1 MIYKNYLIEQNF
13 DIIKQNITL
22 FYGENLGLINIF
34 KKKIKSIN
42 IKSTCYY
49 LNQDEILNVRDN
61 FYQEFLNFSLFHD
74 TKIYFIE
81 RSNDNILDL
90 IKSLEEKIST
100 QKIYLFSEILD
111 KKSKLRSYSEKSK
124 NIAVVPCYKDNE
136 NILKG
141 LIVKELNSFAGL
153 TSENINLIINN
164 SALDRAKLNNELEKI
179 KTYFVNK
186 KILSDDLQNLL
197 NYNEIDDFSYLRD
210 FCILGNKKKTNK
222 LLENTLIDN
231 EKIIYYL
238 NALNLRFNKLEE
250 ILSKKNLEIE
260 KAIDTIKPP
269 IFWKD
274 RPILKEQAFKL
285 KNKNLKPVFRKLF
298 DLEKTFKSNSQ
309 LNKSILLKK
318 FIIDICNYVSA

>member
-1 MIYKNYLIEQNF
+1 MIYKSYLIEQN
-13 DIIKQNITL
+13 IESIGQNITL
-22 FYGENLGLINIF
+22 FYGENFGLRNAF
-34 KKKIKSIN
+34 KKKIKSLN
-42 IKSTCYY
+42 IKSICYY
-49 LNQDEILNVRDN
+49 LNQDEILNIRDN
-61 FYQEFLNFSLFHD
+61 FYQEFLNFSLFHN

-90 IKSLEEKIST
+90 IKSLEEKITT

-111 KKSKLRSYSEKSK
+111 KKSKLRAYSEKSK

-141 LIVKELNSFAGL
+141 LIIKELNGFAGL
-153 TSENINLIINN
+153 TSENINLIISN
-164 SALDRAKLNNELEKI
+164 SALDRVKLNNELEKI

-186 KILSDDLQNLL
+186 KILNDKLQNLL

-210 FCILGNKKKTNK
+210 FCILGNKTKTNK
-222 LLENTLIDN
+222 LLEDTLIDN

-238 NALNLRFNKLEE
+238 NLLNLRLKKLEE
-250 ILSKKNLEIE
+250 ILSIKNLEIE

-309 LNKSILLKK
+309 LNKSVLLKK
-318 FIIDICNYVSA
+318 FIIDICNYASA

>member
-49 LNQDEILNVRDN
+49 LNQDEILNIRDN

-141 LIVKELNSFAGL
+141 LIVKELNGFAGL

-186 KILSDDLQNLL
+186 KILNDKLQNLL

-222 LLENTLIDN
+222 LLEDTLIDN

-238 NALNLRFNKLEE
+238 NLLNLRLNKLEE
-250 ILSKKNLEIE
+250 ILSIKNLEIE

>member
-141 LIVKELNSFAGL
+141 LIVKELNGFAGL

-238 NALNLRFNKLEE
+238 NALNLRFNKLDE

>member
-1 MIYKNYLIEQNF
+1 MIYKSYLIEQN
-13 DIIKQNITL
+13 IESIGQNITL
-22 FYGENLGLINIF
+22 FYGENIGLRNAF
-34 KKKIKSIN
+34 KKKIKSLN
-42 IKSTCYY
+42 KKSICYY
-49 LNQDEILNVRDN
+49 LNQDEILNIRDN

-90 IKSLEEKIST
+90 IKSLEEKITT

-141 LIVKELNSFAGL
+141 LIVKELNGFAGL

>member
-141 LIVKELNSFAGL
+141 LIVKELNGFAGL

>member
-1 MIYKNYLIEQNF
+1 MIYKSYLIEQNLES
-13 DIIKQNITL
+13 IRQNITL
-22 FYGENLGLINIF
+22 FYGENLGLRNAF
-34 KKKIKSIN
+34 KKKIKSLN
-42 IKSTCYY
+42 IKSVCYY
-49 LNQDEILNVRDN
+49 LNQDEILNIRDN

-90 IKSLEEKIST
+90 IKSLEEKITT

-111 KKSKLRSYSEKSK
+111 KKSKLRTYSEKSK

-141 LIVKELNSFAGL
+141 LIIKELNGFTGL

-164 SALDRAKLNNELEKI
+164 SALDRVKLNNELEKI

-186 KILSDDLQNLL
+186 KILNDELQKLL

-222 LLENTLIDN
+222 LLENTIIDN

-238 NALNLRFNKLEE
+238 NAFNLRLNKLEE
-250 ILSKKNLEIE
+250 ILSIKNLDIE
-260 KAIDTIKPP
+260 KAIDTIKPS

-274 RPILKEQAFKL
+274 RPIMKEQAFKL

-309 LNKSILLKK
+309 LNKSVLLKK

>member
-1 MIYKNYLIEQNF
+1 MIYKSYLIEQNLES
-13 DIIKQNITL
+13 IGQNITL
-22 FYGENLGLINIF
+22 FYGENIGLRNAF
-34 KKKIKSIN
+34 KKKIKSLN
-42 IKSTCYY
+42 KKSICYY
-49 LNQDEILNVRDN
+49 LNQDEILNIRDN

-90 IKSLEEKIST
+90 IKSLEEKITT

-111 KKSKLRSYSEKSK
+111 KKSKLRTYSEKSK

-141 LIVKELNSFAGL
+141 LIIKELNGFTGL

-164 SALDRAKLNNELEKI
+164 SALDRVKLNNELEKI

-186 KILSDDLQNLL
+186 KILNDELQKLL
-197 NYNEIDDFSYLRD
+197 NYDEIDDFSYLRD

-222 LLENTLIDN
+222 LLENTIIDN

-238 NALNLRFNKLEE
+238 NAFNLRLNKLEE
-250 ILSKKNLEIE
+250 ILSIKNLDIE
-260 KAIDTIKPP
+260 KAIDTIKPS

-274 RPILKEQAFKL
+274 RPIMKEQAFKL

-309 LNKSILLKK
+309 LNKSVLLKK
-318 FIIDICNYVSA
+318 FIIDICNYASA

>member
-1 MIYKNYLIEQNF
+1 MIYKSYLIEQNLES
-13 DIIKQNITL
+13 IGQNITL
-22 FYGENLGLINIF
+22 FYGENIGLRNAF
-34 KKKIKSIN
+34 KKKIKSLN
-42 IKSTCYY
+42 KKSICYY
-49 LNQDEILNVRDN
+49 LNQDEILNIRDN
-61 FYQEFLNFSLFHD
+61 FYQEFLNFSLFHN

-90 IKSLEEKIST
+90 IKSLEEKITT

-124 NIAVVPCYKDNE
+124 NIAIVPCYKDNE

-141 LIVKELNSFAGL
+141 LIVKELNGFAGL

>member
-141 LIVKELNSFAGL
+141 LIVKELNGFAGL

-222 LLENTLIDN
+222 LLEDTLIDN

-238 NALNLRFNKLEE
+238 NLLNLRLNKLEE
-250 ILSKKNLEIE
+250 ILSLKNLEIE

-274 RPILKEQAFKL
+274 RPILKEQVFKL
-285 KNKNLKPVFRKLF
+285 KNKSLKPVFRKLF

-309 LNKSILLKK
+309 LNKSVLLKK
-318 FIIDICNYVSA
+318 LIIDICNYVSA

>member
-1 MIYKNYLIEQNF
+1 MFLF
-13 DIIKQNITL
+13 DAN
-22 FYGENLGLINIF
+22 NL
-34 KKKIKSIN
+34 
-42 IKSTCYY
+42 
-49 LNQDEILNVRDN
+49 
-61 FYQEFLNFSLFHD
+61 
-74 TKIYFIE
+74 
-81 RSNDNILDL
+81 
-90 IKSLEEKIST
+90 
-100 QKIYLFSEILD
+100 LD

-124 NIAVVPCYKDNE
+124 NIAIVPCYKDNE

-141 LIVKELNSFAGL
+141 LIVKELNGFAGL

-231 EKIIYYL
+231 EKINYYL

>member
-42 IKSTCYY
+42 IKSTYYY

-90 IKSLEEKIST
+90 IKSLEEKITT

-111 KKSKLRSYSEKSK
+111 KKSKLRAYSEKSK

-141 LIVKELNSFAGL
+141 LIVKELNGFAGL

>member
-141 LIVKELNSFAGL
+141 LIVKELNGFAGL

-186 KILSDDLQNLL
+186 KILNDELQKLL

-222 LLENTLIDN
+222 LLENTIIDN

-238 NALNLRFNKLEE
+238 NAFNLRLNKLEE
-250 ILSKKNLEIE
+250 ILSIKNLDIE
-260 KAIDTIKPP
+260 KAIDTIKPS

-274 RPILKEQAFKL
+274 RPIMKEQAFKL

-309 LNKSILLKK
+309 LNKNVLLKK
-318 FIIDICNYVSA
+318 FIIDICNYVST

>member
-141 LIVKELNSFAGL
+141 LIVKELNGFAGL

-164 SALDRAKLNNELEKI
+164 SALDRVKLNNELGKI

>member
-141 LIVKELNSFAGL
+141 LIVKELNGFAGL

-309 LNKSILLKK
+309 LNKSVLLKK

>member
-1 MIYKNYLIEQNF
+1 MIYKSYLIEQNLES
-13 DIIKQNITL
+13 IGQNITL
-22 FYGENLGLINIF
+22 FYGENIGLRNAF
-34 KKKIKSIN
+34 KKKIKSLN
-42 IKSTCYY
+42 KKSICYY
-49 LNQDEILNVRDN
+49 LNQDEILNIRDN
-61 FYQEFLNFSLFHD
+61 FYQEFLNFSLFHN

-90 IKSLEEKIST
+90 IKSLEEKITT

-111 KKSKLRSYSEKSK
+111 KKSKLRTYSEKSK

-141 LIVKELNSFAGL
+141 LIIKELNGFTGL

-164 SALDRAKLNNELEKI
+164 SALDRVKLNNELEKI

-186 KILSDDLQNLL
+186 KILNDELQKLL
-197 NYNEIDDFSYLRD
+197 NYDEIDDFSYLRD

-222 LLENTLIDN
+222 LLENTIIDN

-238 NALNLRFNKLEE
+238 NAFNLRLNKLEE
-250 ILSKKNLEIE
+250 ILSIKNLDIE
-260 KAIDTIKPP
+260 KAIDTIKPS

-274 RPILKEQAFKL
+274 RPIMKEQAFKL

-309 LNKSILLKK
+309 LNKSVLLKK
-318 FIIDICNYVSA
+318 LIIDICNYVSA

>member
-1 MIYKNYLIEQNF
+1 MIYKSYLIEQNLES
-13 DIIKQNITL
+13 IGQNITL
-22 FYGENLGLINIF
+22 FYGENIGLRNAF
-34 KKKIKSIN
+34 KKKIKSLN
-42 IKSTCYY
+42 KKSICYY
-49 LNQDEILNVRDN
+49 LNQDEILNIRDN
-61 FYQEFLNFSLFHD
+61 FYQEFLNFSLFHN

-90 IKSLEEKIST
+90 IKSLEEKITT

-111 KKSKLRSYSEKSK
+111 KKSKLRAYSEKSK

-141 LIVKELNSFAGL
+141 LIIKELNGFAGL
-153 TSENINLIINN
+153 TSENINLIISH
-164 SALDRAKLNNELEKI
+164 SALDRVKLNNELEKI

-186 KILSDDLQNLL
+186 KILNDKLQNLL

-222 LLENTLIDN
+222 LLEDTLIDN

-238 NALNLRFNKLEE
+238 NLLNLRLNKLEE
-250 ILSKKNLEIE
+250 ILSIKNLEIE

-309 LNKSILLKK
+309 LNKSVLLKK
-318 FIIDICNYVSA
+318 FIIDICNYASA

>member
-1 MIYKNYLIEQNF
+1 MIYKSYLIEQNF

-141 LIVKELNSFAGL
+141 LIVKELNGFAGL

-309 LNKSILLKK
+309 LNKSVLLKK

>member
-1 MIYKNYLIEQNF
+1 MIYKSYLIEQNLES
-13 DIIKQNITL
+13 IRQNITL
-22 FYGENLGLINIF
+22 FYGENLGLRNAF
-34 KKKIKSIN
+34 KKKIKSLN
-42 IKSTCYY
+42 IKSVCYY
-49 LNQDEILNVRDN
+49 LNQDEILNIRDN

-90 IKSLEEKIST
+90 IKSLEEKITT

-111 KKSKLRSYSEKSK
+111 KKSKLRTYSEKSK

-141 LIVKELNSFAGL
+141 LIIKELNGFTGL

-164 SALDRAKLNNELEKI
+164 SALDRVKLNNELEKI

>member
-1 MIYKNYLIEQNF
+1 MIYKSYLIEQNLQS
-13 DIIKQNITL
+13 IGQNITL
-22 FYGENLGLINIF
+22 FYGENIGLRNAF
-34 KKKIKSIN
+34 KKKIKSLN
-42 IKSTCYY
+42 KKSICYY
-49 LNQDEILNVRDN
+49 LNQDEILNIRDN
-61 FYQEFLNFSLFHD
+61 FYQEFLNFSLFHN

-90 IKSLEEKIST
+90 IKSLEEKITT

-141 LIVKELNSFAGL
+141 LIVKELNGFAGL

>member
-141 LIVKELNSFAGL
+141 LIVKELNGYAGL

>member
-141 LIVKELNSFAGL
+141 LIVKELNGFAGL

-210 FCILGNKKKTNK
+210 FCILGNKRKTNK

>member
-1 MIYKNYLIEQNF
+1 MIYKSYLIEQNLES
-13 DIIKQNITL
+13 IRQNITL
-22 FYGENLGLINIF
+22 FYGENLGLRNAF
-34 KKKIKSIN
+34 KKKIKSLN
-42 IKSTCYY
+42 IKSVCYY
-49 LNQDEILNVRDN
+49 LNQDEILNIRDN

-90 IKSLEEKIST
+90 IKSLEEKITT

-111 KKSKLRSYSEKSK
+111 KKSKLRTYSEKSK

-141 LIVKELNSFAGL
+141 LIIKELNGFTGL

-164 SALDRAKLNNELEKI
+164 SALDRVKLNNELEKI

-186 KILSDDLQNLL
+186 KILNDELQKLL
-197 NYNEIDDFSYLRD
+197 NYDEIDDFSYLRD

-222 LLENTLIDN
+222 LLENTIIDN

-238 NALNLRFNKLEE
+238 NAFNLRLNKLEE
-250 ILSKKNLEIE
+250 ILSIKNLDIE
-260 KAIDTIKPP
+260 KAIDTIKPS

-274 RPILKEQAFKL
+274 RPIMKEQAFKL

-309 LNKSILLKK
+309 LNKNVLLKK
-318 FIIDICNYVSA
+318 FIIDICNYVST

>member
-1 MIYKNYLIEQNF
+1 MIYKSYLIEQNLES
-13 DIIKQNITL
+13 IRQNITL
-22 FYGENLGLINIF
+22 FYGENLGLRNAF
-34 KKKIKSIN
+34 KKKIKSLN
-42 IKSTCYY
+42 IKSVCYY
-49 LNQDEILNVRDN
+49 LNQDEILNIRDN

-90 IKSLEEKIST
+90 IKSLEEKITT

-111 KKSKLRSYSEKSK
+111 KKSKLRAYSEKSK

-141 LIVKELNSFAGL
+141 LIIKELNGFTGL

-164 SALDRAKLNNELEKI
+164 SALDRVKLNNELEKI

-186 KILSDDLQNLL
+186 KILNDELQKLL

-222 LLENTLIDN
+222 LLENTIIDN

-238 NALNLRFNKLEE
+238 NAFNLRLNKLEE
-250 ILSKKNLEIE
+250 ILSIKNLDIE
-260 KAIDTIKPP
+260 KAIDTIKPS

-274 RPILKEQAFKL
+274 RPIMKEQAFKL

-309 LNKSILLKK
+309 LNKNVLLKK
-318 FIIDICNYVSA
+318 FIIDICNYVST

>member
-1 MIYKNYLIEQNF
+1 MIYKSYLIEQNLEN
-13 DIIKQNITL
+13 IKQNITL
-22 FYGENLGLINIF
+22 IYGENLGLKNAF
-34 KKKIKSIN
+34 KKKIKSLN
-42 IKSTCYY
+42 IKSVCYY
-49 LNQDEILNVRDN
+49 FNQDEILNVQDN
-61 FYQEFLNFSLFHD
+61 FYQEFLNFSLFHS

-90 IKSLEEKIST
+90 IKSLEEKITT

-111 KKSKLRSYSEKSK
+111 KKSKLRAYSEKSK

-136 NILKG
+136 NIFKG
-141 LIVKELNSFAGL
+141 LIVKELNGFTGL
-153 TSENINLIINN
+153 TSENINLIISN
-164 SALDRAKLNNELEKI
+164 SALDRVKLNNELGKI

-186 KILSDDLQNLL
+186 KILNDKLQNLL

-210 FCILGNKKKTNK
+210 FCILGNKTKTNQ
-222 LLENTLIDN
+222 LLEDTLIDN
-231 EKIIYYL
+231 DKIIYYL

>member
-141 LIVKELNSFAGL
+141 LIVKELNGFAGL

-309 LNKSILLKK
+309 LNKSVLLKK
-318 FIIDICNYVSA
+318 FIIDICNYASA

>member
-1 MIYKNYLIEQNF
+1 MIYKSYLIEQNLES
-13 DIIKQNITL
+13 IGQNITL
-22 FYGENLGLINIF
+22 FYGENIGLRNAF
-34 KKKIKSIN
+34 KKKIKSLN
-42 IKSTCYY
+42 KKSICYY
-49 LNQDEILNVRDN
+49 LNQDEILNIRDN
-61 FYQEFLNFSLFHD
+61 FYQEFLNFSLFHN

-90 IKSLEEKIST
+90 IKSLEEKITT

-111 KKSKLRSYSEKSK
+111 KKSKLRAYSEKSK

-141 LIVKELNSFAGL
+141 LIIKELNGFAGL
-153 TSENINLIINN
+153 TSENINLIISN
-164 SALDRAKLNNELEKI
+164 SALDRVKLNNELEKI

-186 KILSDDLQNLL
+186 KILNDKLQNLL

-210 FCILGNKKKTNK
+210 FCILGNKTKTNK
-222 LLENTLIDN
+222 LLEDTLIDN
-231 EKIIYYL
+231 DKIIYYL
-238 NALNLRFNKLEE
+238 NALNLRLNKLEE
-250 ILSKKNLEIE
+250 ILSLKNLEIE

-274 RPILKEQAFKL
+274 RPILKEQVFKL
-285 KNKNLKPVFRKLF
+285 KNKSLKPVFRKLF

-309 LNKSILLKK
+309 LNKSVLLKK
-318 FIIDICNYVSA
+318 LIIDICNYVSA

>member
-1 MIYKNYLIEQNF
+1 MIYKSYLIEQNLES
-13 DIIKQNITL
+13 IRQNITL
-22 FYGENLGLINIF
+22 FYGENLGLRNAF
-34 KKKIKSIN
+34 KKKIKSLN
-42 IKSTCYY
+42 IKSVCYY
-49 LNQDEILNVRDN
+49 LNQDEILNIRDN

-90 IKSLEEKIST
+90 IKSLEEKITT

-111 KKSKLRSYSEKSK
+111 KKSKLRTYSEKSK

-141 LIVKELNSFAGL
+141 LIIKELNGFTGL

-164 SALDRAKLNNELEKI
+164 SALDRVKLNNELEKI

-186 KILSDDLQNLL
+186 KILNDELQKLL

-222 LLENTLIDN
+222 LLENTIIDN

-238 NALNLRFNKLEE
+238 NAFNLRLNKLEE
-250 ILSKKNLEIE
+250 ILSIKNLDIE
-260 KAIDTIKPP
+260 KAIDTIKPS

-274 RPILKEQAFKL
+274 RPIMKEQAFKL

-309 LNKSILLKK
+309 LNKSVLLKK
-318 FIIDICNYVSA
+318 FIIDICNYASA

>member
-1 MIYKNYLIEQNF
+1 MIYKSYLIEQNLES
-13 DIIKQNITL
+13 IRQNITL
-22 FYGENLGLINIF
+22 IYGENLGLRNAF
-34 KKKIKSIN
+34 KKKIKSLN
-42 IKSTCYY
+42 IKSVCYY
-49 LNQDEILNVRDN
+49 LNQDEILSTRDN
-61 FYQEFLNFSLFHD
+61 FYQEFLNFSLFHN

-90 IKSLEEKIST
+90 IKSLEEKITT

-141 LIVKELNSFAGL
+141 LIVKELNGFAGL

-186 KILSDDLQNLL
+186 KILNDELQNLL
-197 NYNEIDDFSYLRD
+197 NYDEIDDFSYIRD

>member
-1 MIYKNYLIEQNF
+1 MIYKSYLIEQNLES
-13 DIIKQNITL
+13 IGQNITL
-22 FYGENLGLINIF
+22 FYGENIGLRNAF
-34 KKKIKSIN
+34 KKKIKSLN
-42 IKSTCYY
+42 KKSICYY
-49 LNQDEILNVRDN
+49 LNQDEILNIRDN
-61 FYQEFLNFSLFHD
+61 FYQEFLNFSLFHN

-90 IKSLEEKIST
+90 IKSLEEKITT

-141 LIVKELNSFAGL
+141 LIVKELNGFAGL

>member
-1 MIYKNYLIEQNF
+1 MIYKSYLIEQNLES
-13 DIIKQNITL
+13 IGQNITL
-22 FYGENLGLINIF
+22 FYGENIGLRNAF
-34 KKKIKSIN
+34 KKKIKSLN
-42 IKSTCYY
+42 KKSICYY
-49 LNQDEILNVRDN
+49 LNQDEILNIRDN
-61 FYQEFLNFSLFHD
+61 FYQEFLNFSLFHN

-90 IKSLEEKIST
+90 IKSLEEKITT

-111 KKSKLRSYSEKSK
+111 KKSKLRAYSEKSK

-141 LIVKELNSFAGL
+141 LIIKELNGFAGL
-153 TSENINLIINN
+153 TSENINLIISH
-164 SALDRAKLNNELEKI
+164 SALDRVKLNNELEKI

-186 KILSDDLQNLL
+186 KILNDKLQNLL

-222 LLENTLIDN
+222 LLEDTLIDN

-238 NALNLRFNKLEE
+238 NLLNLRLNKLEE
-250 ILSKKNLEIE
+250 ILSIKNLEIE

-309 LNKSILLKK
+309 LNKNVLLKK
-318 FIIDICNYVSA
+318 FIIDICNYASA